1 MQQDLKVSDLATK
14 DKTKSDLLAALHET
28 AAGFEKLGFIDQRQ
42 MRKFDALCLE
52 PLPDF
57 DAEKI
62 KSLRARQS
70 ISQTVL
76 ASLLNISPST
86 VRQWEAGAKHPSGSS
101 LKLLH
106 LIERK
111 GLEAV
116 L

>member
-52 PLPDF
+52 PVPDF

-62 KSLRARQS
+62 K
-70 ISQTVL
+70 
-76 ASLLNISPST
+76 
-86 VRQWEAGAKHPSGSS
+86 
-101 LKLLH
+101 
-106 LIERK
+106 
-111 GLEAV
+111 
-116 L
+116 